1 MSNIVSFLT
10 RVLFILLHRHTG
22 FGNTTTLPV
31 LSPQDILSLLD
42 TSCVIALDPA
52 ASQDTM
58 ISLQS
63 LSETAFH
70 SEQRVTICV
79 LSCSIPSCTWSRDHG
94 LHFQWASPPTST
106 EQHAIL
112 FLRKVKDRTCLLP
125 QPEVYPKGLPLP
137 HGERDSLRSLLG
149 FINEKC
155 QTYRTL
161 EGGLNLEGRQRLA
174 VLNNLFTVAEVSDL
188 DMEQVYNV
196 NIPLNSTFKYDVAS
210 TDGKEFLFKH
220 RKRSL
225 PVCDRIPV
233 PSQEDFVEKYLK
245 RSKPVIIEGALAD
258 WPAMQTWTYDYLLK
272 EYGSLRVHVKLAPN
286 GVFEGCEKAQHFE
299 NFKNFTVPPSVRS
312 QLKFPDLVVV
322 CPATADVTFAE
333 FLQMMQESSESR
345 ASAYLEYS
353 SIPQYMPDMESDLNE
368 FPFIKGL
375 LTRKHLNLWLGDGN
389 TLGKLHFDPFDN
401 LLGQIKGR
409 KEFIVFEPQ
418 SSAALYEGHI
428 QEALL
433 DFNKTSKTFQ
443 RRKVLDS
450 TSMVMSPVDILRP
463 DFKTFPMFSKA
474 KPLNCTVG
482 KGDVLFLPAFW
493 WHEVQSY
500 PSKKTGINLA
510 VNFWY
515 EPFLKK
521 EFPCATCKLDINS
534 FYRHLV

>member
-1 MSNIVSFLT
+1 MSNVSFLAF
-10 RVLFILLHRHTG
+10 VLLISPHLHTG
-22 FGNTTTLPV
+22 FGSTTALPV
-31 LSPQDILSLLD
+31 LSPHAIFSLLD
-42 TSCVIALDPA
+42 TSCVIALDPDA
-52 ASQDTM
+52 KQDM
-58 ISLQS
+58 LHSLQA

-70 SEQRVTICV
+70 NEQGVTIC
-79 LSCSIPSCTWSRDHG
+79 LLPCSVPWCTWSSDHHHQ
-94 LHFQWASPPTST
+94 HFEWASPPPSGQ
-106 EQHAIL
+106 EYAIL
-112 FLRKVKDRTCLLP
+112 FLRRVKDRTCLLP
-125 QPEVYPKGLPLP
+125 QPEFYPKGLPLP
-137 HGERDSLRSLLG
+137 LGGRDSLISLLG

-155 QTYRTL
+155 HTYRTL
-161 EGGLNLEGRQRLA
+161 EGGRNLEGRQRLA
-174 VLNNLFTVAEVSDL
+174 VLNNLFTVTEVSEL
-188 DMEQVYNV
+188 DMGQVYDV
-196 NIPLNSTFKYDVAS
+196 NIPLNSTFRYEVANS
-210 TDGKEFLFKH
+210 DGMKSLFKK

-233 PSQEDFVEKYLK
+233 PTQEEFVEKYLK
-245 RSKPVIIEGALAD
+245 RSKPVVIEGALTD

-272 EYGSLRVHVKLAPN
+272 EYGSLRVHVKLAPD
-286 GVFEGCEKAQHFE
+286 GVFEGCEKAEHFE
-299 NFKNFTVPPSVRS
+299 DFKNFTIPPFVLS
-312 QLKFPDLVVV
+312 QLQFPDLVVV
-322 CPATADVTFAE
+322 RPATADVTFAE
-333 FLQMMQESSESR
+333 FLQMMQESARSK

-353 SIPQYMPDMESDLNE
+353 SIPQYMPELQSDLE
-368 FPFIKGL
+368 ELPFIKGL
-375 LTRKHLNLWLGDGN
+375 LTRKHLNLWLSDGN

-401 LLGQIKGR
+401 LLCQIKGQ
-409 KEFIVFEPQ
+409 KEFIVFEPH

-433 DFNKTSKTFQ
+433 DFNKTSKTF
-443 RRKVLDS
+443 RRKKLLDS

-500 PSKKTGINLA
+500 PSKKTGVNLA

-521 EFPCATCKLDINS
+521 EFPCATCKLDFNS